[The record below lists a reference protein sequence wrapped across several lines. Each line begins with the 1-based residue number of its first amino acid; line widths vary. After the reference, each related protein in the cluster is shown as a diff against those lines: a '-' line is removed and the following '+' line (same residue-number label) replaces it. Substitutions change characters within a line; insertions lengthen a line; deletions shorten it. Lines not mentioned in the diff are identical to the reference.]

1 MMLNYSNFIFH
12 ISILKQIKF
21 LIYFLYALHLIYLN
35 SLMIKTI
42 LIMSW
47 FLINTIIN
55 LIEQN
60 IQHYNQNYSQ
70 LYNYNNSYN
79 ISNISN

>member
-1 MMLNYSNFIFH
+1 MLNYSNFIFH

-21 LIYFLYALHLIYLN
+21 LIYFLYALQLIYLN
-35 SLMIKTI
+35 SIFIETI